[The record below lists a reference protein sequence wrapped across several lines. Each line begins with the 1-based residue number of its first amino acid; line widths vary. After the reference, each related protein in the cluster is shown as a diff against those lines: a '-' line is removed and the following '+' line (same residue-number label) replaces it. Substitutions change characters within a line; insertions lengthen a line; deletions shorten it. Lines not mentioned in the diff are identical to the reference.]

1 MTINAPQIDLLD
13 PDRFQRG
20 EHHEMFRVLRNTD
33 PGIHWHDEPDGSGFW
48 SVTRIEHLRE
58 VNRNTD
64 VFSSN
69 AGGTQIADPVQGDMQ
84 AAVNRDYLM
93 LDMDPPKHTRYRM
106 LVNRGFTPRMIALL
120 DAYLLNRT
128 RIIIDR
134 VSETGHC
141 DFVTDIAA
149 ELPLQAIAEMMGV
162 PLEDRLKI
170 FDWTNKMIG
179 RSDPEFV
186 ASDAEVDQ
194 AFVELYQYSHKL
206 QMSRRDTPAQDII
219 TTLLN
224 ASIDGD
230 KLSELEFDMFFLLL
244 SVAGNETTRN
254 SMSHGMHA
262 FMTHPDQ
269 WSKFKSDP
277 DKYMDGA
284 LEEILRWATP
294 VLHFRRTALADYELG
309 GVQIKKGDKLVMW
322 HISANR
328 DERAFS
334 DPFVFDIERHPNE
347 HVAFGGGGPHFC
359 LGANL
364 ARMELQLMFHELA
377 TRLPDISM
385 AGEPQYLRSNFI
397 GGVKHLP
404 VQFTPTASTNTQPMA
419 RLGIAATGD
428 TEGYGHR

>member
-1 MTINAPQIDLLD
+1 MDIDLLD

-20 EHHEMFRVLRNTD
+20 EHHEMFKVLRDTD
-33 PGIHWHDEPDGSGFW
+33 PGIHWHDEPEGSGFW
-48 SVTRIEHLRE
+48 SVTRIDHLRE

-69 AGGTQIADPVQGDMQ
+69 AGGTQILDPPPGDMR

-106 LVNRGFTPRMIALL
+106 LVNRGFTPRMIGLL
-120 DAYLLNRT
+120 DDYLLNRT

-134 VSETGHC
+134 ICEKGEC

-186 ASDAEVDQ
+186 GSDADVDQ
-194 AFVELYQYSHKL
+194 AFAELYQYSHVL
-206 QMSRRDTPAQDII
+206 QMDRRDKPAQDIV

-224 ASIDGD
+224 ATIDDD
-230 KLSELEFDMFFLLL
+230 KLSEIEFDMFFLLL

-254 SMSHGMHA
+254 SMSHGIHG
-262 FMTHPDQ
+262 FIQHPDQ
-269 WSKFKSDP
+269 WEKFRSDP
-277 DKYMDGA
+277 DRYMSGA
-284 LEEILRWATP
+284 IEEILRWATP

-309 GVQIKKGDKLVMW
+309 GVKIKAGDKLVMW

-328 DERAFS
+328 DDRCFD
-334 DPFVFDIERHPNE
+334 DPFRFDIERHPND

-364 ARMELQLMFHELA
+364 ARMELRLMFREIA
-377 TRLPDISM
+377 ERLPDISL
-385 AGEPQYLRSNFI
+385 AGEPRYLRSNFI

-404 VQFTPTASTNTQPMA
+404 VKYTPTPSTNTEPMD
-419 RLGIAATGD
+419 RLGSAATGD
-428 TEGYGHR
+428 TGGYGHR

>member
-1 MTINAPQIDLLD
+1 MDIDLLD

-20 EHHEMFRVLRNTD
+20 EHHEMFKVLRDTD
-33 PGIHWHDEPDGSGFW
+33 PGIHWHDEPGGTGFW
-48 SVTRIEHLRE
+48 SVTRIDHLHE

-69 AGGTQIADPVQGDMQ
+69 AGGTQIADPPPGDMRS
-84 AAVNRDYLM
+84 AVNRDYLM
-93 LDMDPPKHTRYRM
+93 LDMDPPKHTRYRK
-106 LVNRGFTPRMIALL
+106 LVNRGFTPRMIGLL
-120 DAYLLNRT
+120 DDYLLNRT
-128 RIIIDR
+128 RIIVDG
-134 VSETGHC
+134 VSEKGQC

-162 PLEDRLKI
+162 PVEDRMKI

-186 ASDAEVDQ
+186 GSDEEVDQ
-194 AFVELYQYSHKL
+194 AFIELYQYSHVL
-206 QMSRRDTPAQDII
+206 QMDRRDKPAQDIV

-224 ASIDGD
+224 ASIDDD
-230 KLSELEFDMFFLLL
+230 KLSEIEFDMFFLLL

-254 SMSHGMHA
+254 SMSHGMHG
-262 FMTHPDQ
+262 FIQHPDQ
-269 WSKFKSDP
+269 WEKFRNDP
-277 DKYMDGA
+277 ERHMAGA

-294 VLHFRRTALADYELG
+294 VLHFRRTALRDYDLG
-309 GVQIKKGDKLVMW
+309 GVKIKEGDKLVIW

-328 DERAFS
+328 DDRYFN
-334 DPFVFDIERHPNE
+334 DPFRFDIERHPNE

-364 ARMELQLMFHELA
+364 ARMELRLMFRELA
-377 TRLPDISM
+377 ERLPDIAL

-397 GGVKHLP
+397 GGVKHMP
-404 VQFTPTASTNTQPMA
+404 VQYTPTPSTNTLPMD
-419 RLGIAATGD
+419 RLGSAATGD
-428 TEGYGHR
+428 TAGYGHR